1 MKSKV
6 KKRCKQVLTGL
17 LALSML
23 CGILPQNAVSVSAA
37 TTAKTKVSSY
47 GRLGNVD
54 VGSKTKT
61 GTWWKINVGSKTAFC
76 LSLGK
81 TCHTGNTYQV
91 TDTHTW
97 NQNTGGEKHGYY
109 AKIIRFYVNDCNR
122 AKKAFVLG
130 QALIW
135 AVSEGNTSEANLKN
149 VIKQV
154 KANTGYF
161 PNKTVE
167 ELYKQIFQPTGA
179 WEAKATMWEK
189 TGATKGYQ
197 KLITVDADIL
207 QNPNYKTITD
217 HTYYRQRITLHKQ
230 DEDGKGLGGI
240 KFTLS
245 ADNLDDLYSFN
256 VFDRN
261 GDTTSNA
268 DEDDNTEFEVSGL
281 TTDGGTVA
289 WRMTYR
295 LEAEEMAYYTDN
307 TLASM
312 NADQKKAAKKALED
326 DGYKQG
332 VHFGKNMTKA
342 EAEDLIRK
350 DLNSQIKDISNSYTL
365 TEDSVGN
372 NKNIFLD
379 PAMVKGVKITL
390 KEANSWQKNSNGDWP
405 DKLVEHP
412 TQYSKAYMTTITN
425 KYKKATIVVA
435 KKSGGSADGSAHG
448 DATLDGAV
456 FQLYSDK
463 ACTQKAKVFDAA
475 GNAKT
480 ADVYRISGGKLT
492 TDYLRSGNTYYLKEI
507 QAPTGF
513 LLSDEVKELKIDASA
528 KTDEFTPILF
538 QTNFADIPIKGKIA
552 VKKKSYDPTKKE
564 YYPENNTTFQVY
576 LKSKGSY
583 DNCADDE
590 RATIKTN
597 ADGYAVTGDLVYGTY
612 VVHQVD
618 SGDVDAYYVD
628 DFEAMVAENGKV
640 YEFEKVNELFKAY
653 FKIIKKDKNTEKT
666 VLKPGTSYQI
676 YQVVDGKEELVT
688 QEYMEDGEKKTADTF
703 ICDESG
709 EVVTVDSL
717 RSGTYHIYEV
727 AAADGMHIN
736 HQYVEVVVNSKADNY
751 ESYIDEDGYHHV
763 TITLEYLNEETKG
776 RLNLLKTGEVLK
788 GWDKEKQEFIFEDV
802 KLDGVEFTLYA
813 DGDIVTQDGQSTD
826 NARDT
831 WFKDGDKVAVLTTG
845 KGVKFTSECGGI
857 TGYTMDED
865 GTIHV
870 SLPLGKYKLKET
882 KTPYGYVY
890 PDTKE
895 WSLEFKW
902 QDGKDEY
909 VLNSTDATDDKGLLY
924 IKNDFAGT
932 KLELIKQDAKTKESI
947 EGAQFGLYSKH
958 DIYNYA
964 GEKIVDAGTQLATL
978 TTGADGSV
986 VSDKKL
992 PLMSELYTKSVSAET
1007 AGSEA
1012 AATSTPAATGLPF
1025 VPSQPEVTPG
1035 LDLSATASPMPTND
1049 AAGLKLNSGDYYLQE
1064 LAVSDSYYMD
1074 TTPINIHMEYQDA
1087 ETKTITAKAVKE
1099 NTQTTNVVSK
1109 VDVTGS
1115 KEVDGCKLEI
1125 ADASGKKVIS
1135 WTSGDKDSVKVY
1147 VTEKDG
1153 YQNFKYSFDEKGNL
1167 LVGGLFHDKEY
1178 TLTETRPADG
1188 YVTADAIIYQ
1198 IKSVMASSVAEN
1210 PTDTVA
1216 SGSAVTVNPVSGGAV
1231 SSETGISYTSVVT
1244 VKQKDGTFVDHTD
1257 DKIIMEDEQTHIQLL
1272 KLDKE
1277 TGQALG
1283 GAKFVV
1289 TDSKGNK
1296 VTKFVTKDDA
1306 YDITGK
1312 LVVGETYTFTEVSA
1326 PSGYQL
1332 AKPVQLTIK
1341 DTGKVQTVTVK
1352 DAPIPEVPDTPQ
1364 TGGNMP
1370 ILSIAA
1376 GLLMVVGAAVMIW
1389 KRRAMVKK

>member
-6 KKRCKQVLTGL
+6 KKRCKQMLTGL

-23 CGILPQNAVSVSAA
+23 CGLLPQNTVNVSAA
-37 TTAKTKVSSY
+37 TTAKTTVSSY
-47 GRLGNVD
+47 GRLGTVD
-54 VGSKTKT
+54 VGSKTKS

-122 AKKAFVLG
+122 AKKGFVLG

-161 PNKTVE
+161 PNKTVA

-261 GDTTSNA
+261 GDT
-268 DEDDNTEFEVSGL
+268 
-281 TTDGGTVA
+281 
-289 WRMTYR
+289 
-295 LEAEEMAYYTDN
+295 
-307 TLASM
+307 AS
-312 NADQKKAAKKALED
+312 
-326 DGYKQG
+326 
-332 VHFGKNMTKA
+332 
-342 EAEDLIRK
+342 
-350 DLNSQIKDISNSYTL
+350 
-365 TEDSVGN
+365 
-372 NKNIFLD
+372 
-379 PAMVKGVKITL
+379 
-390 KEANSWQKNSNGDWP
+390 
-405 DKLVEHP
+405 
-412 TQYSKAYMTTITN
+412 
-425 KYKKATIVVA
+425 
-435 KKSGGSADGSAHG
+435 
-448 DATLDGAV
+448 
-456 FQLYSDK
+456 
-463 ACTQKAKVFDAA
+463 
-475 GNAKT
+475 NAKT
-480 ADVYRISGGKLT
+480 AGVYRISGGKLT

-538 QTNFADIPIKGKIA
+538 QANFADTSIKGRIA

-590 RATIKTN
+590 RATIKTD

-628 DFEAMVAENGKV
+628 DFEANVTENGKV

-653 FKIIKKDKNTEKT
+653 FKIIKQDKNTEKT

-688 QEYMEDGEKKTADTF
+688 QEYMEDGEKKTVDTF

-727 AAADGMHIN
+727 AAADG
-736 HQYVEVVVNSKADNY
+736 
-751 ESYIDEDGYHHV
+751 
-763 TITLEYLNEETKG
+763 
-776 RLNLLKTGEVLK
+776 
-788 GWDKEKQEFIFEDV
+788 F
-802 KLDGVEFTLYA
+802 
-813 DGDIVTQDGQSTD
+813 
-826 NARDT
+826 
-831 WFKDGDKVAVLTTG
+831 
-845 KGVKFTSECGGI
+845 
-857 TGYTMDED
+857 
-865 GTIHV
+865 
-870 SLPLGKYKLKET
+870 
-882 KTPYGYVY
+882 
-890 PDTKE
+890 
-895 WSLEFKW
+895 
-902 QDGKDEY
+902 
-909 VLNSTDATDDKGLLY
+909 
-924 IKNDFAGT
+924 
-932 KLELIKQDAKTKESI
+932 
-947 EGAQFGLYSKH
+947 
-958 DIYNYA
+958 
-964 GEKIVDAGTQLATL
+964 
-978 TTGADGSV
+978 
-986 VSDKKL
+986 
-992 PLMSELYTKSVSAET
+992 
-1007 AGSEA
+1007 
-1012 AATSTPAATGLPF
+1012 
-1025 VPSQPEVTPG
+1025 
-1035 LDLSATASPMPTND
+1035 
-1049 AAGLKLNSGDYYLQE
+1049 
-1064 LAVSDSYYMD
+1064 
-1074 TTPINIHMEYQDA
+1074 
-1087 ETKTITAKAVKE
+1087 
-1099 NTQTTNVVSK
+1099 
-1109 VDVTGS
+1109 
-1115 KEVDGCKLEI
+1115 
-1125 ADASGKKVIS
+1125 
-1135 WTSGDKDSVKVY
+1135 
-1147 VTEKDG
+1147 
-1153 YQNFKYSFDEKGNL
+1153 
-1167 LVGGLFHDKEY
+1167 
-1178 TLTETRPADG
+1178 
-1188 YVTADAIIYQ
+1188 VTADAITYQ

-1216 SGSAVTVNPVSGGAV
+1216 SGSAVTVKPVSGSAV
-1231 SSETGISYTSVVT
+1231 SGETGISYTSVVAM
-1244 VKQKDGTFVDHTD
+1244 KQKDGTFADHTD
-1257 DKIIMEDEQTHIQLL
+1257 DKIIMVDEQTHIQLL

-1296 VTKFVTKDDA
+1296 VMKFVTKDDA

-1370 ILSIAA
+1370 VIPIAA
-1376 GLLMVVGAAVMIW
+1376 GLLTVVGAVVIIW
-1389 KRRAMVKK
+1389 KKRAANKQCPSKQ

>member
-1 MKSKV
+1 MQFLIRPPPDRAERKSGQISESVCILTQRMQGKEICVEMRFIMKSKM
-6 KKRCKQVLTGL
+6 KKRCKQMLTGL

-23 CGILPQNAVSVSAA
+23 CGLLPQNTVNVSAA
-37 TTAKTKVSSY
+37 TTAKTTVSSY
-47 GRLGNVD
+47 GRLGTVD
-54 VGSKTKT
+54 VDSKTKS

-161 PNKTVE
+161 PNKTVAD
-167 ELYKQIFQPTGA
+167 LYKQIFQPSGT

-197 KLITVDADIL
+197 KLITVDAESSKL
-207 QNPNYKTITD
+207 PGYKTTTD
-217 HTYYRQRITLHKQ
+217 HTYYRQRITVHKQ

-240 KFTLS
+240 RFTLS

-268 DEDDNTEFEVSGL
+268 DEDDNTEFEVSGF

-295 LEAEEMAYYTDN
+295 LEADEMAYYTDD
-307 TLASM
+307 TLAAM
-312 NADQKKAAKKALED
+312 NADQKKAAKEALEE

-342 EAEDLIRK
+342 EADDLIK
-350 DLNSQIKDISNSYTL
+350 QDLKAQMKDISNAYTL
-365 TEDSVGN
+365 TENSVGN

-379 PAMVKGVKITL
+379 PSLAKGVKITL
-390 KEANSWQKNSNGDWP
+390 KEANSWQKNASGDWP

-412 TQYSKAYMTTITN
+412 TQYEKAYITNLTN
-425 KYKKATIVVA
+425 KYKKAAISIA

-456 FQLYSDK
+456 FQLYADK
-463 ACTQKAKVFDAA
+463 ECTQKATVYDAA
-475 GNAKT
+475 GNAK
-480 ADVYRISGGKLT
+480 AAGVYQTIGGKLT

-513 LLSDEVKELKIDASA
+513 LLSDEVKELKIDVSA
-528 KTDEFTPILF
+528 KTDEFTLVLF
-538 QTNFADIPIKGKIA
+538 EADFSDSPIKGKIA
-552 VKKKSYDPTKKE
+552 VKKKSYDPTRKK

-583 DNCADDE
+583 EKCADDE

-597 ADGYAVTGDLVYGTY
+597 ADGYAATGDLVYGNY

-628 DFEAMVAENGKV
+628 DFEAQITENGKV

-688 QEYMEDGEKKTADTF
+688 Q
-703 ICDESG
+703 
-709 EVVTVDSL
+709 
-717 RSGTYHIYEV
+717 
-727 AAADGMHIN
+727 
-736 HQYVEVVVNSKADNY
+736 
-751 ESYIDEDGYHHV
+751 
-763 TITLEYLNEETKG
+763 
-776 RLNLLKTGEVLK
+776 
-788 GWDKEKQEFIFEDV
+788 
-802 KLDGVEFTLYA
+802 
-813 DGDIVTQDGQSTD
+813 DGQSTD

-831 WFKDGDKVAVLTTG
+831 WFKEGDKVAVLTTG
-845 KGVKFTSECGGI
+845 KGVEFTSECGGI

-870 SLPLGKYKLKET
+870 SFPLGKYKLKET

-895 WSLEFKW
+895 WSLEFQWK
-902 QDGKDEY
+902 DGQDEY
-909 VLNSTDATDDKGLLY
+909 VLNSTDVTDEKGLLH

-978 TTGADGSV
+978 TTTEDGSV
-986 VSDKKL
+986 ICDKKL
-992 PLMSELYTKSVSAET
+992 PLMSELY
-1007 AGSEA
+1007 
-1012 AATSTPAATGLPF
+1012 
-1025 VPSQPEVTPG
+1025 
-1035 LDLSATASPMPTND
+1035 NR
-1049 AAGLKLNSGDYYLQE
+1049 NSFGR
-1064 LAVSDSYYMD
+1064 
-1074 TTPINIHMEYQDA
+1074 NGR
-1087 ETKTITAKAVKE
+1087 K
-1099 NTQTTNVVSK
+1099 
-1109 VDVTGS
+1109 
-1115 KEVDGCKLEI
+1115 
-1125 ADASGKKVIS
+1125 
-1135 WTSGDKDSVKVY
+1135 
-1147 VTEKDG
+1147 
-1153 YQNFKYSFDEKGNL
+1153 
-1167 LVGGLFHDKEY
+1167 
-1178 TLTETRPADG
+1178 
-1188 YVTADAIIYQ
+1188 
-1198 IKSVMASSVAEN
+1198 
-1210 PTDTVA
+1210 
-1216 SGSAVTVNPVSGGAV
+1216 
-1231 SSETGISYTSVVT
+1231 
-1244 VKQKDGTFVDHTD
+1244 
-1257 DKIIMEDEQTHIQLL
+1257 
-1272 KLDKE
+1272 
-1277 TGQALG
+1277 
-1283 GAKFVV
+1283 
-1289 TDSKGNK
+1289 
-1296 VTKFVTKDDA
+1296 
-1306 YDITGK
+1306 
-1312 LVVGETYTFTEVSA
+1312 
-1326 PSGYQL
+1326 
-1332 AKPVQLTIK
+1332 
-1341 DTGKVQTVTVK
+1341 
-1352 DAPIPEVPDTPQ
+1352 
-1364 TGGNMP
+1364 
-1370 ILSIAA
+1370 
-1376 GLLMVVGAAVMIW
+1376 
-1389 KRRAMVKK
+1389 

>member
-122 AKKAFVLG
+122 AKKGFVLG

-149 VIKQV
+149 VIKQI

-161 PNKTVE
+161 PNKTVAD
-167 ELYKQIFQPTGA
+167 LYKQIFQPTGA
-179 WEAKATMWEK
+179 WEAQATMWEK

-245 ADNLDDLYSFN
+245 ADNLDDLYSFGKY
-256 VFDRN
+256 DRSGESAN
-261 GDTTSNA
+261 SA

-295 LEAEEMAYYTDN
+295 LEADEMAYYTDN

-480 ADVYRISGGKLT
+480 ADVYRISGGKLI

-513 LLSDEVKELKIDASA
+513 LLSDEVKELKIDAFA

-628 DFEAMVAENGKV
+628 DFEARVTENGKV

-802 KLDGVEFTLYA
+802 KLDGVEFSLYA

-826 NARDT
+826 NARNT

-845 KGVKFTSECGGI
+845 KGVEFTSECGGI

-902 QDGKDEY
+902 QDGEDEY
-909 VLNSTDATDDKGLLY
+909 VLNSTGATDGKGLLH
-924 IKNDFAGT
+924 IKNEFAGT
-932 KLELIKQDAKTKESI
+932 KLELIKQDAKTRESI

-958 DIYNYA
+958 DIYNYV

-992 PLMSELYTKSVSAET
+992 PLMSELYAKTASAET

-1025 VPSQPEVTPG
+1025 VPSQPEVTPR

-1064 LAVSDSYYMD
+1064 LSVSDSYYMD
-1074 TTPINIHMEYQDA
+1074 TTPINIHLEYQDA

-1125 ADASGKKVIS
+1125 TGASGKKVIS

-1153 YQNFKYSFDEKGNL
+1153 YQNFKYSFDEKENL

-1188 YVTADAIIYQ
+1188 YVTADAITYQ

-1210 PTDTVA
+1210 PTYAVA
-1216 SGSAVTVNPVSGGAV
+1216 SGSAVAVNPVSGSAV
-1231 SSETGISYTSVVT
+1231 SGETGVSYTSVVA

-1257 DKIIMEDEQTHIQLL
+1257 DKIIMVDEQTHIQLL
-1272 KLDKE
+1272 KLDKQ

-1296 VTKFVTKDDA
+1296 VMKFVTKDDA

-1332 AKPVQLTIK
+1332 AKPLKMTIK

-1352 DAPIPEVPDTPQ
+1352 DVPIPEVPDTPQ

-1370 ILSIAA
+1370 IIPIAA
-1376 GLLMVVGAAVMIW
+1376 GLLMAVGTAVMIW
-1389 KRRAMVKK
+1389 KRRTVVKK

>member
-1 MKSKV
+1 MQFLIRPPPDRAERKSGQISESVCILTQRMQGKEICVEMRFIMKSKM
-6 KKRCKQVLTGL
+6 KKRCKQMLTGL

-23 CGILPQNAVSVSAA
+23 CGLLPQNTVNVSAA
-37 TTAKTKVSSY
+37 TTAKTTVSSY
-47 GRLGNVD
+47 GRLGTVD
-54 VGSKTKT
+54 VDSKTKS

-161 PNKTVE
+161 PNKTVAD
-167 ELYKQIFQPTGA
+167 LYKQIFQPSGT

-197 KLITVDADIL
+197 KLITVDAESSKL
-207 QNPNYKTITD
+207 PGYKTTTD
-217 HTYYRQRITLHKQ
+217 HTYYRQRITVHKQ

-240 KFTLS
+240 RFTLS

-268 DEDDNTEFEVSGL
+268 DEDDNTEFEVSGF

-295 LEAEEMAYYTDN
+295 LEADEMAYYTDD
-307 TLASM
+307 TLAAM
-312 NADQKKAAKKALED
+312 NADQKKAAKEALEE

-342 EAEDLIRK
+342 EADDLIK
-350 DLNSQIKDISNSYTL
+350 QDLKAQMKDISNAYTL
-365 TEDSVGN
+365 TENSVGN

-379 PAMVKGVKITL
+379 PSLAKGVKITL
-390 KEANSWQKNSNGDWP
+390 KEANSWQKNASGDWP

-412 TQYSKAYMTTITN
+412 TQYEKAYITNLTN
-425 KYKKATIVVA
+425 KYKKAAISIA

-456 FQLYSDK
+456 FQLYADK
-463 ACTQKAKVFDAA
+463 ECTQKATVYDAA
-475 GNAKT
+475 GNAK
-480 ADVYRISGGKLT
+480 AAGVYQTIGGKLT

-513 LLSDEVKELKIDASA
+513 LLSDEVKELKIDVSA
-528 KTDEFTPILF
+528 KTDEFTPVLF
-538 QTNFADIPIKGKIA
+538 EADFSDSPIKGKIA
-552 VKKKSYDPTKKE
+552 VKKKSYDPTRKK

-583 DNCADDE
+583 EKCADDE

-597 ADGYAVTGDLVYGTY
+597 ADGYAATGDLVYGNY

-628 DFEAMVAENGKV
+628 DFEAQITENGKV

-688 QEYMEDGEKKTADTF
+688 Q
-703 ICDESG
+703 
-709 EVVTVDSL
+709 
-717 RSGTYHIYEV
+717 
-727 AAADGMHIN
+727 
-736 HQYVEVVVNSKADNY
+736 
-751 ESYIDEDGYHHV
+751 
-763 TITLEYLNEETKG
+763 
-776 RLNLLKTGEVLK
+776 
-788 GWDKEKQEFIFEDV
+788 
-802 KLDGVEFTLYA
+802 
-813 DGDIVTQDGQSTD
+813 DGQSTD

-831 WFKDGDKVAVLTTG
+831 WFKEGDKVAVLTTG
-845 KGVKFTSECGGI
+845 KGVEFTSECGGI

-870 SLPLGKYKLKET
+870 SFPLGKYKLKET

-895 WSLEFKW
+895 WSLEFQWK
-902 QDGKDEY
+902 DGQDEY
-909 VLNSTDATDDKGLLY
+909 VLNSTDVTDEKGLLH

-978 TTGADGSV
+978 TTTEDGSV
-986 VSDKKL
+986 ICDKKL
-992 PLMSELYTKSVSAET
+992 PLMSELY
-1007 AGSEA
+1007 
-1012 AATSTPAATGLPF
+1012 
-1025 VPSQPEVTPG
+1025 
-1035 LDLSATASPMPTND
+1035 NR
-1049 AAGLKLNSGDYYLQE
+1049 NSFGR
-1064 LAVSDSYYMD
+1064 
-1074 TTPINIHMEYQDA
+1074 NGR
-1087 ETKTITAKAVKE
+1087 K
-1099 NTQTTNVVSK
+1099 
-1109 VDVTGS
+1109 
-1115 KEVDGCKLEI
+1115 
-1125 ADASGKKVIS
+1125 
-1135 WTSGDKDSVKVY
+1135 
-1147 VTEKDG
+1147 
-1153 YQNFKYSFDEKGNL
+1153 
-1167 LVGGLFHDKEY
+1167 
-1178 TLTETRPADG
+1178 
-1188 YVTADAIIYQ
+1188 
-1198 IKSVMASSVAEN
+1198 
-1210 PTDTVA
+1210 
-1216 SGSAVTVNPVSGGAV
+1216 
-1231 SSETGISYTSVVT
+1231 
-1244 VKQKDGTFVDHTD
+1244 
-1257 DKIIMEDEQTHIQLL
+1257 
-1272 KLDKE
+1272 
-1277 TGQALG
+1277 
-1283 GAKFVV
+1283 
-1289 TDSKGNK
+1289 
-1296 VTKFVTKDDA
+1296 
-1306 YDITGK
+1306 
-1312 LVVGETYTFTEVSA
+1312 
-1326 PSGYQL
+1326 
-1332 AKPVQLTIK
+1332 
-1341 DTGKVQTVTVK
+1341 
-1352 DAPIPEVPDTPQ
+1352 
-1364 TGGNMP
+1364 
-1370 ILSIAA
+1370 
-1376 GLLMVVGAAVMIW
+1376 
-1389 KRRAMVKK
+1389 

>member
-6 KKRCKQVLTGL
+6 KKRCKQMLTGL

-23 CGILPQNAVSVSAA
+23 CGLLPQNTVNVSAA
-37 TTAKTKVSSY
+37 TTAKTTVSSY
-47 GRLGNVD
+47 GRLGTVD
-54 VGSKTKT
+54 VGSKTKS

-161 PNKTVE
+161 PNKTVAD
-167 ELYKQIFQPTGA
+167 LYKQIFQPSGT

-295 LEAEEMAYYTDN
+295 LEADEMAYYTDAA
-307 TLASM
+307 LANM
-312 NADQKKAAKKALED
+312 NADQKKAAKEVLED

-332 VHFGKNMTKA
+332 IHFGKNMTKA
-342 EAEDLIRK
+342 EAEDLIKK
-350 DLNSQIKDISNSYTL
+350 DLNSQIKDISNTYTL
-365 TEDSVGN
+365 TEDSIGN

-425 KYKKATIVVA
+425 KYKKATIEVT

-480 ADVYRISGGKLT
+480 AGVYRISGGKLT

-538 QTNFADIPIKGKIA
+538 QTNFADTPIKGKIA

-590 RATIKTN
+590 RATIKTD

-628 DFEAMVAENGKV
+628 DFEANVTENGKV

-676 YQVVDGKEELVT
+676 YQVVDGK
-688 QEYMEDGEKKTADTF
+688 
-703 ICDESG
+703 
-709 EVVTVDSL
+709 
-717 RSGTYHIYEV
+717 
-727 AAADGMHIN
+727 
-736 HQYVEVVVNSKADNY
+736 
-751 ESYIDEDGYHHV
+751 
-763 TITLEYLNEETKG
+763 
-776 RLNLLKTGEVLK
+776 
-788 GWDKEKQEFIFEDV
+788 
-802 KLDGVEFTLYA
+802 GVE
-813 DGDIVTQDGQSTD
+813 
-826 NARDT
+826 
-831 WFKDGDKVAVLTTG
+831 
-845 KGVKFTSECGGI
+845 FTSECGGI

-870 SLPLGKYKLKET
+870 LLPLGKYKMKET
-882 KTPYGYVY
+882 NTPYGYVY
-890 PDTKE
+890 PEAKE

-902 QDGKDEY
+902 QDGEDEY
-909 VLNSTDATDDKGLLY
+909 VLNSTDATDDKGLLH

-992 PLMSELYTKSVSAET
+992 PLMSELYTKTASAE
-1007 AGSEA
+1007 
-1012 AATSTPAATGLPF
+1012 
-1025 VPSQPEVTPG
+1025 
-1035 LDLSATASPMPTND
+1035 TASPMPTND
-1049 AAGLKLNSGDYYLQE
+1049 VAGLKLNSGDYYLQE
-1064 LAVSDSYYMD
+1064 LSVSDSYYMD
-1074 TTPINIHMEYQDA
+1074 TTPINIHLEYQDA
-1087 ETKTITAKAVKE
+1087 ETRMITAKAVKE

-1125 ADASGKKVIS
+1125 TDASGKKVIS

-1153 YQNFKYSFDEKGNL
+1153 YQNFKYSFDNKGNL

-1188 YVTADAIIYQ
+1188 YVTADAITYQ

-1216 SGSAVTVNPVSGGAV
+1216 SGSAVTVKPVSGSAV
-1231 SSETGISYTSVVT
+1231 SGETGISYTSVVAM
-1244 VKQKDGTFVDHTD
+1244 KQKDGTFADHTD
-1257 DKIIMEDEQTHIQLL
+1257 DKIIMVDEQTHIQLL

-1296 VTKFVTKDDA
+1296 VMKFVTKDDA

-1370 ILSIAA
+1370 VIPIAA
-1376 GLLMVVGAAVMIW
+1376 GLLTVVGAVVIIW
-1389 KRRAMVKK
+1389 KKRAVVKK